1 MMINGMRFITIIY
14 TSIFLL
20 LACSQTENDNRIK
33 LVISFQDLLLTVPAT
48 GELKA
53 KTSTPIVM
61 PMGVFE
67 PQTIAW
73 LAGENTRVKKGQV
86 VVRFDSKK
94 YIYQSSQQ
102 KNQMEQSDIGLTTK
116 KYELKNE
123 RTGIDTDKILVTEE
137 LEIANL
143 YMVNDL
149 NVFSKNEIIDK
160 LKNKKYLTAK
170 KHYLEW
176 LALSHKTK
184 SESEIELLNLRRAQF
199 SAKLSMF
206 QKVLGKLEVK
216 APHDG
221 LFILTRSWD
230 GRKTRVGDS
239 VWPGRK
245 IATLPNLSEMQAKL
259 FILESDAANVKIN
272 QIVQLNLDAYP
283 EENIAGTITKI
294 DKIAKPITRNSP
306 VKYFEITVSLDKQSS
321 SKNWR
326 PGSQL
331 HARIITADISDT
343 IKIPSLSLF
352 RDKEDYYVRL
362 LKYDSWSKHPVS
374 IGISNNAIT
383 QITSGLEPGDVIALN
398 YFAESTQSGSSTP
411 TDQDEK

>member
-160 LKNKKYLTAK
+160 LKNKK
-170 KHYLEW
+170 
-176 LALSHKTK
+176 
-184 SESEIELLNLRRAQF
+184 
-199 SAKLSMF
+199 
-206 QKVLGKLEVK
+206 
-216 APHDG
+216 
-221 LFILTRSWD
+221 
-230 GRKTRVGDS
+230 
-239 VWPGRK
+239 
-245 IATLPNLSEMQAKL
+245 
-259 FILESDAANVKIN
+259 
-272 QIVQLNLDAYP
+272 
-283 EENIAGTITKI
+283 
-294 DKIAKPITRNSP
+294 
-306 VKYFEITVSLDKQSS
+306 
-321 SKNWR
+321 
-326 PGSQL
+326 
-331 HARIITADISDT
+331 
-343 IKIPSLSLF
+343 
-352 RDKEDYYVRL
+352 
-362 LKYDSWSKHPVS
+362 
-374 IGISNNAIT
+374 
-383 QITSGLEPGDVIALN
+383 
-398 YFAESTQSGSSTP
+398 
-411 TDQDEK
+411 